1 LPSRSPLFP
10 YTTLFRSPAPALAM
24 EQHDVLDERA
34 DEVADPPAGC
44 HVLVGVDAGREARRG
59 ERADDARAAVERH
72 ADAGANARLERTLV
86 GRADDADQFLGVVD
100 EQRLAGEH
108 RAQQEF
114 VEGVAAAR

>member
-72 ADAGANARLERTLV
+72 ADAGANARLERTLD
-86 GRADDADQFLGVVD
+86 RKST
-100 EQRLAGEH
+100 RLNSSH
-108 RAQQEF
+108 
-114 VEGVAAAR
+114 VAIS